1 MLSLHK
7 RIPVGMKNLRWLEA
21 ISKGT
26 MKDLQLSLRKIS
38 GTKYIL

>member
-26 MKDLQLSLRKIS
+26 MKDYVIDFPYQKSF
-38 GTKYIL
+38 